1 VQPGGFAIHLV
12 GPVFFRKETSMTTAS
27 KKALLKKLIESERD
41 PAVLD
46 LVDNVLQG
54 RTRAVAFQS
63 DLVQRVLRSE
73 EDDKA
78 GRFQTLQEFEKD
90 MDQFIGTLH
99 MEQPK
104 ANNRK

>member
-1 VQPGGFAIHLV
+1 MQSGSFAIHLI
-12 GPVFFRKETSMTTAS
+12 GPVSLRKEASMTTAG

-54 RTRAVAFQS
+54 RTRSVAFHS

-73 EDDKA
+73 EDHKT
-78 GRFQTLQEFEKD
+78 GRFQTLEEFEKD
-90 MDQFIGTLH
+90 IDQFIGTLH

-104 ANNRK
+104 ATNRK